1 MKLQNEFFSIYSLE
15 NKFNKIIIELNED
28 NFIEDKNYLHLQNL
42 EDEINYISY
51 LINITNQRLLEYENF
66 NKNINNN
73 LKKLTLTIE
82 DLYELINK
90 TNNKEKVGLICVKS
104 DDNLN
109 LDFVHN
115 NEPKQN
121 SNKIKSEVN
130 EIKTAFG
137 DIPHVYDFSNKLYI
151 SSKNNKPINI
161 QKLDTKNIQLKEKEE
176 LNKPKINNE
185 KDVISIINIKDLINN
200 ENNEYKNDVININQ
214 NKNLHND
221 NKIRKDSLISDYSYY
236 GNSNNDVFIDQNLFT
251 NINNFNL
258 ITLNKLDNEVL

>member
-42 EDEINYISY
+42 EDENNYISY

-66 NKNINNN
+66 NKNFNNN
-73 LKKLTLTIE
+73 LKKLSLTIE

-90 TNNKEKVGLICVKS
+90 TNNKGKVGLICVKS

-109 LDFVHN
+109 FDFIHN

-214 NKNLHND
+214 NKNLHID
-221 NKIRKDSLISDYSYY
+221 NKVRKDSLVSDYSYY

>member
-42 EDEINYISY
+42 EDENNYISY

-90 TNNKEKVGLICVKS
+90 TNNKGKVGLICVKS

-109 LDFVHN
+109 FDFVHN
-115 NEPKQN
+115 KEPKQN

-161 QKLDTKNIQLKEKEE
+161 QKLDTKNIQLKQKEE

>member
-90 TNNKEKVGLICVKS
+90 TNNKGKVGLICVKS
-104 DDNLN
+104 DDNSN

-176 LNKPKINNE
+176 LKNPKINKE

>member
-90 TNNKEKVGLICVKS
+90 TNNKGKVGLICVKS

-109 LDFVHN
+109 FDFVHN
-115 NEPKQN
+115 KEPKQN

-161 QKLDTKNIQLKEKEE
+161 QKLDTKNIQLKQKEE

-214 NKNLHND
+214 NKNLHID
-221 NKIRKDSLISDYSYY
+221 NKVRKDSLVSDYSYY

>member
-1 MKLQNEFFSIYSLE
+1 VKLQNEFFSIYSLE

-42 EDEINYISY
+42 EDENNYISY

-73 LKKLTLTIE
+73 LKKLSLTIE

-115 NEPKQN
+115 NDPKQN

-214 NKNLHND
+214 NKNLHID
-221 NKIRKDSLISDYSYY
+221 NKVRKDSLVSDYSYY

>member
-1 MKLQNEFFSIYSLE
+1 VKLQNEFFSIYSLE

-73 LKKLTLTIE
+73 LKKLSLTIE

-109 LDFVHN
+109 FDFIHN

-221 NKIRKDSLISDYSYY
+221 NKIRKDSLVSDYSYY
-236 GNSNNDVFIDQNLFT
+236 GNSNNDIFIDQNLFT

-258 ITLNKLDNEVL
+258 ITLNKLDNEV

>member
-42 EDEINYISY
+42 EDENNYISY

-90 TNNKEKVGLICVKS
+90 TNNKGKVGLICVKS

-109 LDFVHN
+109 FDFVHN

-161 QKLDTKNIQLKEKEE
+161 QKLDTKNIQLKQKEE

>member
-73 LKKLTLTIE
+73 LKKLSLTIE

-90 TNNKEKVGLICVKS
+90 TNNKGKVGLICVKS
-104 DDNLN
+104 DENLN

-161 QKLDTKNIQLKEKEE
+161 QKLDTKNIQLKQKEE

-236 GNSNNDVFIDQNLFT
+236 GNSNNDVFIEQNLFT